1 MEVETAQHVI
11 NYFAAI
17 IMLGFTG
24 IITWL
29 TWREYVWIPWLIIL
43 VTLTCFAAFTVVEQG
58 YWP

>member
-1 MEVETAQHVI
+1 MNVDTAQHVI

-17 IMLGFTG
+17 VMLGFTG

-43 VTLTCFAAFTVVEQG
+43 AVLVCFAAFAILEHG
-58 YWP
+58 YLP